1 MGFLNIEE
9 GLMACTCRNYE
20 ENIEEGLLACTCRDY
35 EDQIKYP
42 VRHNKKKRG

>member
-9 GLMACTCRNYE
+9 GLMACTCR
-20 ENIEEGLLACTCRDY
+20 DY
-35 EDQIKYP
+35 EDQIKYT